1 MTPSFSYEDIL
12 HVARPPVPQEHPP
25 MPLLDRAA
33 QFAPFAALSGYDDA
47 ITEAGRLTQTCRE
60 LTEDALEELNR
71 SLMRLLQDPTRPK
84 VELLCFCRDEY
95 KSGGAYTTVCGRIR
109 RIDHAAGLL
118 HLDSGKKYSAAYDP
132 GLPESRRN
140 TIDNPIM
147 AYKKAPE
154 RVLFVAQRK
163 RFELLMTFPPYT
175 ISSRAP

>member
-12 HVARPPVPQEHPP
+12 HAARPPVPQEHPP

-47 ITEAGRLTQTCRE
+47 ITEAGRLTQTCWE

-118 HLDSGKKYSAAYDP
+118 HLDSGKSIPLHAILDC
-132 GLPESRRN
+132 R
-140 TIDNPIM
+140 
-147 AYKKAPE
+147 KAEEIP
-154 RVLFVAQRK
+154 
-163 RFELLMTFPPYT
+163 
-175 ISSRAP
+175 

>member
-12 HVARPPVPQEHPP
+12 HAARPPVPQEHPP

-118 HLDSGKKYSAAYDP
+118 HLDSGKVFRCIRSWIAGKQKKYHRQPHY
-132 GLPESRRN
+132 G
-140 TIDNPIM
+140 IQ
-147 AYKKAPE
+147 KAPE